1 MNFFGPIS
9 ATDWRRPSV
18 IALLLANLTPVLGLL
33 LFHWDLFSIMFL
45 FWSENVIIG
54 VLNALKML
62 LANPKSPLSWAGKL
76 FYIPFFCVHYGGFT
90 LIHGFFVIALF
101 GHGIKIHASLE
112 SAGVP
117 FQLVRELWRIA
128 LENSLLWGIF
138 SLAASRT
145 FSFYRNYLANGE
157 YENAQ
162 VDNLMAQPYG
172 RVMVMHLTLL
182 GGGALLL
189 ALNSPLA
196 GLLMLVLLKTLLDL
210 RGHFAERVKFATP
223 PTAV

>member
-9 ATDWRRPSV
+9 TTDWRRPSV

-33 LFHWDLFSIMFL
+33 FFHWDLFSILFL

-76 FYIPFFCVHYGGFT
+76 INVPFFCVHYGGFT

-101 GHGIKIHASLE
+101 GHGINIHASLQ
-112 SAGVP
+112 SAWFP
-117 FQLVRELWRIA
+117 FQLVRELCRIA
-128 LENSLLWGIF
+128 LENNLFWGVV

-157 YENAQ
+157 YKNAK
-162 VDNLMAQPYG
+162 VSDLMAQPYG
-172 RVMVMHLTLL
+172 RVIVMHLTLL
-182 GGGALLL
+182 GGGAFLL
-189 ALNSPLA
+189 ALDSPLA
-196 GLLMLVLLKTLLDL
+196 GLLMLVVLKTLLDL
-210 RGHFAERVKFATP
+210 RGHFAEREKFATP
-223 PTAV
+223 PITD